1 MRPKDNS
8 TACNIIHRKIQA
20 LSLHHAFS
28 IYSFI
33 VYASIMV
40 IGRRVEICIDELS
53 AFDLDSPIY
62 FGYSVIFCGTYN
74 KTFVNLIWAI
84 LTTTNKAGRQVL
96 TLYIW
101 CRYAGIVFQM
111 RALHEIKLDYLKS
124 NLSTEF
130 TRLSL

>member
-8 TACNIIHRKIQA
+8 TAFNIIHRKIQA

-33 VYASIMV
+33 V
-40 IGRRVEICIDELS
+40 IGRSVEICIDELS

-62 FGYSVIFCGTYN
+62 FGYSVILCGTYI
-74 KTFVNLIWAI
+74 KTFVNFIWAI